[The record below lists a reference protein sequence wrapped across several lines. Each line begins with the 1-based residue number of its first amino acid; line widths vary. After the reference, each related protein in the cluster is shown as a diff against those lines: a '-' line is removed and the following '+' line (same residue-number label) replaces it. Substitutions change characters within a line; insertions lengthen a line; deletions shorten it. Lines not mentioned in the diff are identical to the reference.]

1 MSDKLSMDRGKIAEF
16 LSLAESGTVQAG
28 LNQEQKQ
35 MVNDYVVAQRNEYAN
50 AAFRAKTERKMRGGA
65 YYLDAVHTMN
75 NVKRNLANLA
85 TQQKAIA
92 DNQKQ
97 YLEDAQANR
106 LSKANYDKDNP
117 SVLADIYT
125 GGAEMLIDQQGN
137 IMFNAN
143 GEFKPYTQLADYAL
157 KATDTA
163 NSILNVVDGLYN
175 SRYKKND
182 VALKQISNQI
192 KLIVEEGGRPA
203 LLSLMQDNL
212 LPGFE
217 DIEIPDELYAKENQ
231 DKLQA
236 FFLGTLDSA
245 MQGINAQLPEYV
257 RVDKKNKNDKKET
270 KELTALALT
279 GLDDRSRKN
288 IYNTAFNL
296 IPGEKTG
303 FFKMSFKGDKSPT
316 YAGGQYYGDITYQIV
331 KGNDAKLYLLAYD
344 SKGNE
349 LKSKSRSITSDQLAE
364 ELYLS
369 QAAGDQLT
377 AENNPYAKYNSN
389 N

>member
-117 SVLADIYT
+117 SILADIYT

-143 GEFKPYTQLADYAL
+143 GEFKPYVQLADYAL

-163 NSILNVVDGLYN
+163 NSILDVVDGLYS

-182 VALKQISNQI
+182 VALKQISNKI
-192 KLIVEEGGRPA
+192 LE
-203 LLSLMQDNL
+203 
-212 LPGFE
+212 F
-217 DIEIPDELYAKENQ
+217 
-231 DKLQA
+231 
-236 FFLGTLDSA
+236 
-245 MQGINAQLPEYV
+245 
-257 RVDKKNKNDKKET
+257 
-270 KELTALALT
+270 
-279 GLDDRSRKN
+279 
-288 IYNTAFNL
+288 
-296 IPGEKTG
+296 
-303 FFKMSFKGDKSPT
+303 
-316 YAGGQYYGDITYQIV
+316 
-331 KGNDAKLYLLAYD
+331 
-344 SKGNE
+344 
-349 LKSKSRSITSDQLAE
+349 
-364 ELYLS
+364 
-369 QAAGDQLT
+369 
-377 AENNPYAKYNSN
+377 
-389 N
+389 